1 METINYKHLFNVV
14 EIEKPYTYV
23 IKSLSGKTIAKIVLD
38 VDGFYYID
46 FNVDNKNGYFNE
58 YSLKC
63 IAQVLEELNKDY
75 NDKLNNYFNNKQ

>member
-46 FNVDNKNGYFNE
+46 FNVDNKNGYD
-58 YSLKC
+58 
-63 IAQVLEELNKDY
+63 I
-75 NDKLNNYFNNKQ
+75 